1 MDFLIE
7 HDPLEHAHLVT
18 ASGELDVAAAP
29 QLSAILTMGAA
40 SSQSVVVLDMG
51 GATFIDSTALGV
63 VIRSADQ
70 LTGAGKRLF
79 IVAPDG
85 PVSWPLRE
93 AVACEHPGV
102 AQAGHAGRPTGGGA
116 PVRVVVADDNALLRE
131 GLARLLGDAGMEI
144 VGRCANA
151 QDLMLKV
158 ASYKPDV
165 AV

>member
-7 HDPLEHAHLVT
+7 HDPLDNAHLVT

-40 SSQSVVVLDMG
+40 SSQAVVVLDMG

-79 IVAPDG
+79 IVAPEG
-85 PVSWPLRE
+85 PVS
-93 AVACEHPGV
+93 
-102 AQAGHAGRPTGGGA
+102 
-116 PVRVVVADDNALLRE
+116 
-131 GLARLLGDAGMEI
+131 RLLELTNLKQHFSVYSDRDEAIAAAAVTAG
-144 VGRCANA
+144 
-151 QDLMLKV
+151 
-158 ASYKPDV
+158 
-165 AV
+165 

>member
-40 SSQSVVVLDMG
+40 SSQPVVVLDMS

-70 LTGAGKRLF
+70 LMGAGKRLF
-79 IVAPDG
+79 IVAPEG
-85 PVSWPLRE
+85 PVSRLLELTNLTQHFAVFPDRE
-93 AVACEHPGV
+93 AAMS
-102 AQAGHAGRPTGGGA
+102 AATTSARP
-116 PVRVVVADDNALLRE
+116 
-131 GLARLLGDAGMEI
+131 
-144 VGRCANA
+144 
-151 QDLMLKV
+151 
-158 ASYKPDV
+158 S
-165 AV
+165 